1 MVYTLKNSIFLISK
15 RNAYLI
21 WKIYKIE
28 RLQGTKM
35 IYIWQHISYQCEHFG
50 IFLILK
56 NGLDSK
62 FLNATCTHSIIL
74 NGKVRIYSYPI
85 EKTQALTQILLKYS

>member
-1 MVYTLKNSIFLISK
+1 MVYTFKNCIFLISK
-15 RNAYLI
+15 GSVYLI

-28 RLQGTKM
+28 KSQGTKM

-62 FLNATCTHSIIL
+62 FLNATCTHPIIL
-74 NGKVRIYSYPI
+74 NGKVRMYSYPI
-85 EKTQALTQILLKYS
+85 EKTQALIQILLKYS